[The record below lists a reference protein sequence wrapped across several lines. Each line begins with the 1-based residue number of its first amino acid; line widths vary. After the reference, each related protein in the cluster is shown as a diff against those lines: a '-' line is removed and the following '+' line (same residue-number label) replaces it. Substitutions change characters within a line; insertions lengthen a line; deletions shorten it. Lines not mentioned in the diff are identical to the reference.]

1 MGVVSCFRVVFVN
14 CDRVLFVLSP
24 TSHTITYRSE
34 LFQCGKLAK
43 KLESKSAKQP
53 LNCQLNDRY
62 LLIRQR
68 LEHRSNDRFY
78 YQEEIFTDFR
88 LYYFLEDISA
98 LTDACIYYIYI

>member
-24 TSHTITYRSE
+24 ASHTITSRSE

-68 LEHRSNDRFY
+68 QEHRSNDRFY
-78 YQEEIFTDFR
+78 YQGD
-88 LYYFLEDISA
+88 A
-98 LTDACIYYIYI
+98 LTDACIYYIIYVIYI